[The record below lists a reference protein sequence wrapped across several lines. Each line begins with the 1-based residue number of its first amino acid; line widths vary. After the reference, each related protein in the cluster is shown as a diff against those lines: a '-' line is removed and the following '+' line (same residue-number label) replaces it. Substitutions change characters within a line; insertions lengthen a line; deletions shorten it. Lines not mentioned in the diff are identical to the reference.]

1 MKSGRFG
8 KLTNKAPTPDKP
20 SLNRAPGQIHP
31 TLSMSG
37 RTVVWSPMWWGRPPG
52 GKTSGRFPQP
62 INARAETVGQKPAF
76 RESFESKRCLVP
88 ADGFY
93 EWQVTDGE
101 KYPYFIHLPDRPV
114 FAMAGIWTEA
124 LDFEKT
130 EGSFTILTQEA
141 HPGLLELHHRMPVIL
156 QESEWKTWIDP
167 SSTTDQLEQILDCP
181 GPEMTAYQVSKRVNS
196 TKNDDSE
203 LQKPFSDRQSTL
215 F

>member
-8 KLTNKAPTPDKP
+8 KLTKKAPTPDKP

-37 RTVVWSPMWWGRPPG
+37 QTVGWSPMWWGRPPG
-52 GKTSGRFPQP
+52 GKTGGRFPQP
-62 INARAETVGQKPAF
+62 INARAETVGQKPVF

-101 KYPYFIHLPDRPV
+101 KYPYFIHLPERPV

-130 EGSFTILTQEA
+130 EGSFTIL
-141 HPGLLELHHRMPVIL
+141 
-156 QESEWKTWIDP
+156 
-167 SSTTDQLEQILDCP
+167 
-181 GPEMTAYQVSKRVNS
+181 
-196 TKNDDSE
+196 
-203 LQKPFSDRQSTL
+203 
-215 F
+215 